1 MQFAPH
7 QLSLSYLQGEE
18 RDFRNVFE
26 QKLMDKETGCG
37 LPSIGKKARL
47 LIGEAYLF

>member
-18 RDFRNVFE
+18 LDFRNVFE

-37 LPSIGKKARL
+37 LPSTGEKARL
-47 LIGEAYLF
+47 LIGATH